1 MVYLIQRTVDPLR
14 TQCTD
19 GRVEQIYNA
28 FELIRLLDREMPG
41 QVVSC
46 FLYVASHDGCHKQA
60 MEQELGLTT
69 SSSSRNTDILANGRP
84 GRAAEGLHL
93 LTKEDDPTDRR
104 KSVLTLTPRG
114 KALAQQMKSI
124 IYG

>member
-1 MVYLIQRTVDPLR
+1 MDPLR

-19 GRVEQIYNA
+19 GRLELIHNA

-46 FLYVASHDGCHKQA
+46 FLYVASHDGCHANA
-60 MEQELGLTT
+60 MAEALGLTAA
-69 SSSSRNTDILANGRP
+69 SSSRNTDILSTGRP
-84 GRAAEGLHL
+84 GRVAEGLNL
-93 LTKEDDPTDRR
+93 ITKTRDEANRR
-104 KSVLTLTPRG
+104 LQILTLTPRG
-114 KALAQQMKSI
+114 KQLAQQMKSI

>member
-41 QVVSC
+41 QVVAS
-46 FLYVASHDGCHKQA
+46 FLYIASHDNCHKQVL
-60 MEQELGLTT
+60 EEELGLTT
-69 SSSSRNTDILANGRP
+69 ASSSRSTDILANGRP
-84 GRAAEGLHL
+84 GRAAEGLNL
-93 LTKEDDPTDRR
+93 ITKEDDPTDRR
-104 KSVLTLTPRG
+104 RSVLTLTSRG

>member
-1 MVYLIQRTVDPLR
+1 MDPLR

-19 GRVEQIYNA
+19 GRVEQICNA

-69 SSSSRNTDILANGRP
+69 SASSRNTDILADGRP
-84 GRAAEGLHL
+84 GRSAEGLRL
-93 LTKEDDPTDRR
+93 LTKVDDPTDRR
-104 KSVLTLTPRG
+104 KLVLTLTPRG